1 MVENLPA
8 MQEIQV
14 QSLGREDPLEKG
26 MAMHSSILAWKIPW
40 TEEPGGLHSTGL
52 QREKCKSKL
61 QWGITSNQSEWV
73 SEWKS
78 LSCVWLFVTPWVIQ
92 SMEFFTPVIGSLSL
106 LQRIFPTQGSNP
118 GLPHCRRILHQLS
131 HKRSPRISEWV
142 AYPFPRWSS
151 QPRNR
156 TRVSWIAGRFF
167 TNWAI
172 RGAPSQNG
180 HHQKILQTI
189 NAGGNVEKRE
199 SPYLL
204 VWM

>member
-1 MVENLPA
+1 MYHITNYWASLVAQTVKDLPA

-131 HKRSPRISEWV
+131 HKEARDMPNH
-142 AYPFPRWSS
+142 P
-151 QPRNR
+151 
-156 TRVSWIAGRFF
+156 
-167 TNWAI
+167 
-172 RGAPSQNG
+172 
-180 HHQKILQTI
+180 
-189 NAGGNVEKRE
+189 
-199 SPYLL
+199 PYLKL
-204 VWM
+204 QWIWENVFSYCTYFSVSSKDIKTSW